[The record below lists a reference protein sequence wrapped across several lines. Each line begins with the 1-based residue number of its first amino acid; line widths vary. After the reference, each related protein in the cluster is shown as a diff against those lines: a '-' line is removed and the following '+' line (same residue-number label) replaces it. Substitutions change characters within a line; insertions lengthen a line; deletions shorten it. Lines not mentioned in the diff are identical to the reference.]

1 MSVDRLPVVL
11 YGTTIGHLERQGSR
25 AVLRWS
31 REAEQRWG
39 LRSRALSASLRVGED
54 SADLSESF
62 FGALLPEGEH
72 IARLAR
78 EIKVDRGDLVGLLAE
93 VGADLAGAL
102 RVAGTGGAPRR
113 DPEALSAAEVAALL
127 ERADGFLLGGGGSA
141 LPGFQRKL
149 TLTREGGTWIRG
161 NGLLPSTHILKP
173 VAPDARSAVE
183 AEGYALA
190 VAREVGL
197 TTMGSWVEQIGTR
210 WVLVIERY
218 DRRRLVDR
226 IERVHQEDAA
236 QALGIP
242 WGGNE
247 KFQQNDS
254 RASLRAVAGLLDR
267 GGNLFSART
276 TDRLRLLRYSTFNIA
291 MGNTDAHAKNFS
303 LLHDESAATSLA
315 PIYDV
320 APLALS
326 YGATT
331 RLSMWVNGVQHLPD
345 VTRQDLVAEGVA
357 WGLTDAA
364 AAAAVDET
372 LTAMEEATR
381 TLTVH
386 DSIEAHVPGYVRAQ
400 AQNLLAGKPARIASH
415 LPLMLHD
422 RLGTPQS
429 REGGQPPR
437 PL

>member
-1 MSVDRLPVVL
+1 MSVDRLRVVL
-11 YGTTIGHLERQGSR
+11 YGTTVGHLERQGPR

-31 REAEQRWG
+31 PDAEQRWG

-78 EIKVDRGDLVGLLAE
+78 EVKVDRGDLVGLLAE

-102 RVAGTGGAPRR
+102 RIVGTKVVPQRE
-113 DPEALSAAEVAALL
+113 PETLSTAEVSALL
-127 ERADGFLLGGGGSA
+127 DRADGFLLGGGGSA

-149 TLTREGGTWIRG
+149 TLTREDGTWVRG
-161 NGLLPSTHILKP
+161 NGLVPSTHILKP
-173 VAPDARSAVE
+173 VAPDARGAVE
-183 AEGYALA
+183 AEGYALS
-190 VAREVGL
+190 VARHVGL
-197 TTMGSWVEQIGTR
+197 TKMDSWVERIGTR

-218 DRRRLVDR
+218 DRHRLGSRV
-226 IERVHQEDAA
+226 ERLHQEDAA

-267 GGNLFSART
+267 GGSVFAERSA
-276 TDRLRLLRYSTFNIA
+276 DRLQLLRYAAFNIA

-303 LLHDESAATSLA
+303 LLHDESGATSLA
-315 PIYDV
+315 PIYDI
-320 APLALS
+320 APLALA

-331 RLSMWVNGVQHLPD
+331 RLSMWVSGVQHLPD
-345 VTRQDLVAEGVA
+345 VTRDDLVSEGVA
-357 WGLTDAA
+357 WGLTDTA

-372 LTAMEEATR
+372 LATMVEATR
-381 TLTVH
+381 ILPVH
-386 DSIEAHVPGYVRAQ
+386 DSIEAHVPGYVRGQ
-400 AQNLLAGKPARIASH
+400 AQNLLAGKPARITSH
-415 LPLMLHD
+415 LPLMLRD
-422 RLGTPQS
+422 RLGTPQP
-429 REGGQPPR
+429 RGDEPPAAG
-437 PL
+437 

>member
-1 MSVDRLPVVL
+1 MTVDHLPVVL
-11 YGTTIGHLERQGSR
+11 YGTMVGYLEREGAG

-31 REAEQRWG
+31 AEAERRWG
-39 LRSRALSASLRVGED
+39 LGSRVLSASLRVGQE
-54 SADLSESF
+54 SVELSESF

-78 EIKVDRGDLVGLLAE
+78 EVKVDRGDLVGLLAE

-102 RVAGTGGAPRR
+102 RVAPATSRTAR
-113 DPEALSAAEVAALL
+113 DPETLTTDEVGALL
-127 ERADGFLLGGGGSA
+127 DRADGFLIGGGGSA

-149 TLTREGGTWIRG
+149 TLTRDGSHWIRG
-161 NGLLPSTHILKP
+161 NGIIPSTHILKP
-173 VAPDARSAVE
+173 VGADARSAVE

-197 TTMGSWVEQIGTR
+197 TSMESWIEQIGTR

-218 DRRRLVDR
+218 DRRQDATGIQRL
-226 IERVHQEDAA
+226 HQEDAA

-247 KFQQNDS
+247 KFQQNDP
-254 RASLRAVAGLLDR
+254 RASLGAIAGLLDR

-276 TDRLRLLRYSTFNIA
+276 ADRLRLLRYATFNVA

-303 LLHDESAATSLA
+303 LLHDEAGATFLA

-320 APLALS
+320 APLALA

-331 RLSMWVNGVQHLPD
+331 RLSMWINGVQQLPD
-345 VTRQDLVAEGVA
+345 VTRADLVAEGA
-357 WGLTDAA
+357 SWGLAETAA
-364 AAAAVDET
+364 TSAVDET
-372 LTAMEEATR
+372 LAAMVAATR
-381 TLTVH
+381 TLPAH
-386 DSIEAHVPGYVRAQ
+386 DSIEAHVPGYVRGQ
-400 AQNLLAGKPARIASH
+400 ALNLLDGKPARIASH
-415 LPLMLHD
+415 LPLMLRD
-422 RLGTPQS
+422 RLGTPQ
-429 REGGQPPR
+429 PR
-437 PL
+437 D